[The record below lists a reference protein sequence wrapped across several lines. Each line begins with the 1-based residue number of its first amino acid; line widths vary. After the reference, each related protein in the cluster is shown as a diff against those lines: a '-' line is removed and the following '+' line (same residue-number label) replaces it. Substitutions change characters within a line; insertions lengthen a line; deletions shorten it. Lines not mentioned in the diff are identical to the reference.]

1 MEGATPP
8 RRVLI
13 VRHCVRRLTL
23 AGDAPASKKGGS
35 LPPPAPFLCGASSA
49 ADGEGTREAQP
60 RFAVSR
66 GTREIRVVP
75 CPMRSF
81 SEVLHHNGE
90 GGAL

>member
-35 LPPPAPFLCGASSA
+35 LPPPAPFSCGASSA
-49 ADGEGTREAQP
+49 PDGEGTGEEQP
-60 RFAVSR
+60 RFALPHWW
-66 GTREIRVVP
+66 REIRVVP
-75 CPMRSF
+75 LPMGRSGK
-81 SEVLHHNGE
+81 VLNHNGE